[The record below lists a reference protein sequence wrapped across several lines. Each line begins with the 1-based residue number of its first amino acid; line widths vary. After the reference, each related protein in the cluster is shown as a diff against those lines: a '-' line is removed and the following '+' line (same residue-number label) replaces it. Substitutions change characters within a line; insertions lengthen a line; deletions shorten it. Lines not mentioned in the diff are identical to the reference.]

1 MKKPAFIAVSAVLIL
16 AASLCA
22 FLALRRAVSPA
33 APASDE
39 LKVRSELIAKNLGRG
54 LSDPLANRDDLS
66 LSEQVAQV
74 RADFPEVAEVIVVD
88 LRDRVVAASEDGRA
102 GSDLQLPDG
111 VSRLS
116 GEASLLQPSA
126 AEGKGRKAYWAAAP
140 VLLGRERIG
149 AVYLRTQGAAA
160 AAPRTAVP
168 LPPVAGLAGSLLAL
182 LVLALVA
189 LPKGEVKVVASA
201 DAARVEE
208 EKKQLE
214 RELASRKKEMHKVEA
229 EAADHTRW
237 LEMFRSEENDLA
249 MRVKKLREE
258 LSELDAKVESGRKQ
272 LIEHETLLRDKTQ
285 KLEEVSVNLTARIQD
300 GMQLDQR
307 LEAVQQQEA
316 DLNQRLVDL
325 KKGEENLASWLK
337 SSKVEVQNLVRFIA
351 EKRVEESE
359 LEQQVEETRAG
370 LAAHEKR
377 SEQLR
382 AEVEELTGIC
392 EQLSA
397 ERNRLALEV
406 GEKQQN
412 LTAVM
417 KLLEGSRSRLEK
429 LQQQHQSGT
438 GGI

>member
-1 MKKPAFIAVSAVLIL
+1 MKKPVFITVSAVLVL
-16 AASLCA
+16 AAALCA
-22 FLALRRAVSPA
+22 FLALRPALSPRAPA
-33 APASDE
+33 ADE
-39 LKVRSELIAKNLGRG
+39 LRVRSELIAKNLGRG

-66 LSEQVAQV
+66 LSELVAQV
-74 RADFPEVAEVIVVD
+74 RADFPEVAEVIVAD
-88 LRDRVVAASEDGRA
+88 LRDNVVAASDGAKSGAALR
-102 GSDLQLPDG
+102 LPDG
-111 VSRLS
+111 VDKLS
-116 GEASLLQPSA
+116 GQASLLQPAA
-126 AEGKGRKAYWAAAP
+126 AEGRGQSAWWAAAP
-140 VLLGRERIG
+140 VLLGREPIG
-149 AVYLRTQGAAA
+149 AVYLRTQGPAAA
-160 AAPRTAVP
+160 AASTVP
-168 LPPVAGLAGSLLAL
+168 LPFVAGLAGSLLAL
-182 LVLALVA
+182 LALVTA
-189 LPKGEVKVVASA
+189 ATPRGEVKVVASA

-214 RELASRKKEMHKVEA
+214 RELDARKKELRKVEA

-258 LSELDAKVESGRKQ
+258 LSDLDAKVDSGRKQ
-272 LIEHETLLRDKTQ
+272 LIEHETLLRDKTA
-285 KLEEVSVNLTARIQD
+285 KLEEVSVNLTARIQE
-300 GMQLDQR
+300 GVQLDQR
-307 LEAVQQQEA
+307 LEAVQRQEA

-359 LEQQVEETRAG
+359 LEQQVEETRSGMVAQ
-370 LAAHEKR
+370 EKR
-377 SEQLR
+377 AEQLR
-382 AEVEELTGIC
+382 SEVEELTGIC

-429 LQQQHQSGT
+429 MQQQHQAP